1 MYWDGKLV
9 IPAFQRFCSS
19 QQVARNEKFPL
30 VLLQVKAVGATF
42 LNHDT
47 ARLSDP
53 QIDAPLW
60 RKNQH
65 RDFCQNDP
73 PQTLTQYGIDAGQRD
88 NQGFSDSRRCVD
100 GVPCK
105 HEKLPLI
112 HS

>member
-1 MYWDGKLV
+1 LLV
-9 IPAFQRFCSS
+9 LVLDSVLIL
-19 QQVARNEKFPL
+19 KFPL
-30 VLLQVKAVGATF
+30 ILLQAKAVRATF

-65 RDFCQNDP
+65 GDFCQNDP
-73 PQTLTQYGIDAGQRD
+73 PQTLTQYGIDAGQRE